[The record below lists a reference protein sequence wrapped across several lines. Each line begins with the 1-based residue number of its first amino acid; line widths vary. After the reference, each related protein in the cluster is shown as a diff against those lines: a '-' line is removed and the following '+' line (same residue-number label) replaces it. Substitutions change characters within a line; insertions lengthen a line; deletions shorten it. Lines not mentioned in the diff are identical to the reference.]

1 MKSSFRLLP
10 LLLLGLFAATA
21 LFAAEQLYTCG
32 MHPQIIK
39 KEPGNCPIC
48 GMKLTPI
55 RANTAGAAGERKVKF
70 YKSTMMPGE
79 VSPKPGKD
87 SMGMDM
93 VPVYE
98 GGDAAS
104 TNIQIDA
111 ATIQRMNLR
120 TAPIEHGPVR
130 REFRT
135 VGTVNYNEQGLRDIT
150 TKYEGWLEKLFVNA
164 TWTAVKTG
172 DPLFEIYS
180 PDLYNAQLNY
190 VVALRADGEAGGSLS
205 RAALA
210 RLQLFDV
217 PDEVIAELNRTK
229 EPRRTMVF
237 RAPSDG
243 VVIEKMGVAGQMMKP
258 GERIYRLADLSSVW
272 VQAEIYEK
280 DLPYV
285 RTGAPA
291 LVRTSYGPE
300 RTFEGKVDLL
310 LPQVQEQTRTA
321 TARIVLPNG
330 DGFLRPGMF
339 VDVRFSAQLVDDAV
353 LVPDM
358 AVLRSGERNTVF
370 VALDGGYFEAREV
383 KLGVRSD
390 GNNYQVLSGLQAG
403 ERVVTSG
410 QFMLD
415 SESQLREAIQKM
427 LKPADAVAEPAA
439 TVMPADGATKRSGAI
454 VAPDS
459 LKGLAFAGAD
469 AAAPL
474 AKDDLA
480 GYQAQLPALRAALT
494 AYYAAN
500 EHAAHGPFAA
510 FKSGLTEP
518 TDLKSA
524 RRDFAPLSSAI
535 ADAVR
540 TAQLATETDLHVFEC
555 SMAKARWLQRD
566 SGTKNPFYGEK
577 MLTCGDEIDG
587 PQAAPKTSMTH
598 GAPPLDAQAMAGAL
612 PPGHPP
618 IGGTMSVADYLRA
631 QPGIASNEAKA
642 GAPGEGCGS
651 CGMSAAAMAAG
662 EPCEHGK
669 K

>member
-1 MKSSFRLLP
+1 MKSSLRLLP

-21 LFAAEQLYTCG
+21 LFAAEKLYTCG

-55 RANTAGAAGERKVKF
+55 RANTAAAAGERKIKF
-70 YKSTMMPGE
+70 YKSTMTPGE

-87 SMGMDM
+87 AMGMDM

-98 GGDAAS
+98 GGDASSA
-104 TNIQIDA
+104 NIQIDA

-120 TAPIEHGPVR
+120 TALVEHGPVR

-135 VGTVNYNEQGLRDIT
+135 VGTVSYNEQGLRDIT
-150 TKYEGWLEKLFVNA
+150 TKYEGWLEKLLVSS
-164 TWTAVKTG
+164 TWAVVKAG

-210 RLQLFDV
+210 RLHLFDV

-229 EPRRTMVF
+229 EPHRTMVF

-285 RTGAPA
+285 RTEAPA

-321 TARIVLPNG
+321 TARIVLANA

-339 VDVRFSAQLVDDAV
+339 VDVRFSAQLADDAV

-370 VALDGGYFEAREV
+370 VALDRGYFEAREV
-383 KLGVRSD
+383 KLGGRSE

-427 LKPADAVAEPAA
+427 LKPADAAVETAAPASA
-439 TVMPADGATKRSGAI
+439 PGNTPKNSSAI
-454 VAPDS
+454 VAPEA
-459 LKGLAFAGAD
+459 LKTLAFAAAD
-469 AAAPL
+469 AATPL

-480 GYQAQLPALRAALT
+480 GYQAQLPALRTALT
-494 AYYAAN
+494 AFYAAN

-510 FKSGLTEP
+510 FKNGLTDP
-518 TDLKSA
+518 TDIASA
-524 RRDFAPLSSAI
+524 RGDFAPLSSAI
-535 ADAVR
+535 ADAAR
-540 TAQLATETDLHVFEC
+540 TAQFRTAMGLHVFEC

-587 PQAAPKTSMTH
+587 PEPTANIKLNPSLEGKTLAA
-598 GAPPLDAQAMAGAL
+598 LL
-612 PPGHPP
+612 PAGHPP
-618 IGGTMSVADYLRA
+618 IDGAASEDFIRAHLGLAFSPTSKAADA
-631 QPGIASNEAKA
+631 
-642 GAPGEGCGS
+642 GCGN

-662 EPCEHGK
+662 EPCEHDK